1 LDTSDRQR
9 RQNNTTLGCLSLKKA
24 HQLFSSNLARGK
36 SEENW
41 PEEKMATGEF
51 YFWVAAAAGVNF
63 ASLNN

>member
-36 SEENW
+36 SEEKLA
-41 PEEKMATGEF
+41 KMATGEF

>member
-24 HQLFSSNLARGK
+24 HQLFSSNLARGR
-36 SEENW
+36 S
-41 PEEKMATGEF
+41 EEKMATGEF